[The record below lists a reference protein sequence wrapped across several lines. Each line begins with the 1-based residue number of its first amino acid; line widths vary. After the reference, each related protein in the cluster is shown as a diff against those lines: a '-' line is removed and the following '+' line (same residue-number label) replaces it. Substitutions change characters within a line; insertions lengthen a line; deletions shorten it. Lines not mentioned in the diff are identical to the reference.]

1 MALSFIKINLKG
13 SNGYFLDYKKRAY
26 VYNNDLEKTGL
37 FAYLLEASSFIE
49 NEEDGTK
56 DACFSLSPDSETL
69 NQLLDIARIP
79 EDKKKKAI
87 EVLESA
93 KDKGFLERVFD
104 NPPLYAFPSVLDS
117 VNSYKR
123 KQLANKENGSKGG
136 RQKAKATA
144 EALQTGEIKPTF
156 YESPFS
162 FPTKNGVETIS
173 EEQIKDYQSLFPS
186 INVSKSLERF
196 KNWCEKKERD
206 FPNGVDF
213 YLRNTWFKNPPYK
226 AQETR
231 NNQSSEFINGI
242 VIEEAGI

>member
-1 MALSFIKINLKG
+1 MALSFIKLIFKG
-13 SNGYFLDYKKRAY
+13 SDGYFLDYKKRAY
-26 VYNNDLEKTGL
+26 IFNNDLEKTGI
-37 FAYLLEASSFIE
+37 FAYLLEASSFIQ

-93 KDKGFLERVFD
+93 KDKGFLEKVGD
-104 NPPLYAFPSVLDS
+104 NPPLYAFPNVLDS

-123 KQLANKENGSKGG
+123 KSLVNKENGSKGG

-144 EALQTGEIKPTF
+144 EALQTGEIKSTF

-173 EEQIKDYQSLFPS
+173 EEQISSFQREFPS
-186 INVSKSLERF
+186 VDIRESLERF
-196 KNWCEKKERD
+196 KTWCEKGERD
-206 FPNGVDF
+206 FSKGVDYF
-213 YLRNTWFKNPPYK
+213 LRNTWFKNPPHK
-226 AQETR
+226 AQERR

-242 VIEEAGI
+242 VTEEAGI

>member
-1 MALSFIKINLKG
+1 MALSFIKLTFKG

-26 VYNNDLEKTGL
+26 IYNNDLEKTGL
-37 FAYLLEASSFIE
+37 FAYLLEASSFIQ

-93 KDKGFLERVFD
+93 KDKGFLEKVSD
-104 NPPLYAFPSVLDS
+104 NPPLYAFPNVLDS

-123 KQLANKENGSKGG
+123 KSLVNKENGSKGG

-162 FPTKNGVETIS
+162 FPTKTGVETIS
-173 EEQIKDYQSLFPS
+173 EEQISSFQREFPS
-186 INVSKSLERF
+186 VDIRESLERF
-196 KNWCEKKERD
+196 KTWCEKGERD
-206 FPNGVDF
+206 FSKGVDYF
-213 YLRNTWFKNPPYK
+213 LRNTWFKNPPHK
-226 AQETR
+226 AQERR

-242 VIEEAGI
+242 VTEEAGI